1 MKYKPASYV
10 NIKGHF
16 PNTWFGLYP
25 IPIIHFHSLSFKQT
39 TSSLIIMKSAAVVL
53 VSSLSTIVAGHGYL
67 VTPDSRTKLGFEV
80 RHLDKLGIKE
90 VPSTDNI

>member
-1 MKYKPASYV
+1 
-10 NIKGHF
+10 
-16 PNTWFGLYP
+16 
-25 IPIIHFHSLSFKQT
+25 
-39 TSSLIIMKSAAVVL
+39 MKSVAVVL

-80 RHLDKLGIKE
+80 RHLDKLCIKE